1 MFSSSRGLQFC
12 NACWNLHRAK
22 NFRRVGDRWSIVDSV
37 MTWSHG
43 VPKYQVAFCK
53 LPSKTKNTTSSQ
65 SSHNYKIITK
75 SGVRIRSSNSSAS
88 SGPVPVP
95 VVPFSAR
102 LLILLSFWW
111 GSLCLSRNFHSL
123 QRSRYIMFAR
133 RGAVV

>member
-12 NACWNLHRAK
+12 NACWNLHRAT
-22 NFRRVGDRWSIVDSV
+22 NFRRVGDRSSIIDSV

-43 VPKYQVAFCK
+43 VPKYQVAFCN
-53 LPSKTKNTTSSQ
+53 LPSKTKNTTSPSPHHH
-65 SSHNYKIITK
+65 SPATIT
-75 SGVRIRSSNSSAS
+75 RSSRSQKFQFQCQFS
-88 SGPVPVP
+88 SGPVP

-111 GSLCLSRNFHSL
+111 GSLSLSLSRNFHSL
-123 QRSRYIMFAR
+123 QRMFAR